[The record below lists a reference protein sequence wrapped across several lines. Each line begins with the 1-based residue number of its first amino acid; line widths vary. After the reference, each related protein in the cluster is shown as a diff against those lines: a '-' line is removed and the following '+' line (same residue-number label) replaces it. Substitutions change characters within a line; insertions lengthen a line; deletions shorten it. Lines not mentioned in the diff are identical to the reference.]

1 MTAFAQSNSS
11 LSRPRTVFAV
21 ITQHASMSNLIS
33 FVVVLLMAAAYIVQ
47 INGSVGKGYQMR
59 DLETRIHD
67 LTISNQKLE
76 VASREAQALDNVS
89 KAVKMIGMVPAE
101 TPKYVRSAAP
111 SVAFAR

>member
-1 MTAFAQSNSS
+1 MHTFAQSNPS
-11 LSRPRTVFAV
+11 LSRSRSVLSVLSQQAMLV
-21 ITQHASMSNLIS
+21 NAIS
-33 FVVVLLMAAAYIVQ
+33 FALVLLMALAYIVQ

-59 DLETRIHD
+59 DIETQIHE

-89 KAVKMIGMVPAE
+89 KAVKMIGMVSAD
-101 TPKYVRSAAP
+101 TPTYVRAAAP